1 MPTYLLGID
10 SSTTATKALL
20 IDAAGAVVAVAS
32 TSYPFERPRP
42 GWTEQRPDLFWDGT
56 LHSIRAALDKTGATG
71 QDVAAVGLTGQMHGM
86 CLLDAHGAAIRPAIL
101 WNDQRTV
108 RQCEAITQTIGAQRV
123 LDITGNPVLTGFTAP
138 KLLWTREHEPD
149 AYRRVAKV
157 LLPKDYVRYKLSGEF
172 YSDVSDASGT
182 SLLNVR
188 DRQWSDEALAALDIP
203 REWLP
208 EVTESPVVSS
218 RVSREAAAA
227 TGLLAGTPIVG
238 GAGDQAAGAVG
249 SGIVREGLVS
259 IALGTSGVVFAASDA
274 YRVERAGRLHAFCHA
289 VPGMWHL
296 MGVMLS
302 AAGSF
307 QWYRDSVAPD
317 LSFDDLTAE
326 AAGAPAGA
334 EGLLFLPYLTGERMP
349 YPDPE
354 ARGAW
359 VGLTVRH
366 GRGHLTRA
374 VLEGVGYGLKD
385 GFELMRAAGLGA
397 AEQVRV
403 SGGGAKSALWRGI
416 LASILD
422 ANLATVN
429 TTEGAAYGA
438 ALLAGVGAGV
448 WPDVRAACAA
458 TVRVTGEN
466 APNPAAVATYRAAYP
481 LYHDLYAA
489 LSPTMH
495 ALGG

>member
-1 MPTYLLGID
+1 MPPYLLGID

-20 IDAAGAVVAVAS
+20 IDPAGQVVAVGS
-32 TSYPFERPRP
+32 TSYAFETPRP

-56 LHSIRAALDKTGATG
+56 VRSIRAALDTAGATG

-86 CLLDAHGAAIRPAIL
+86 CLLDAQGEVIRPAIL
-101 WNDQRTV
+101 WNDQRTAA
-108 RQCEAITQTIGAQRV
+108 QCDSITQAVGAQRA

-138 KLLWTREHEPD
+138 KLLWTRQHEPD

-172 YSDVSDASGT
+172 YTDVSDASGT

-188 DRQWSDEALAALDIP
+188 DRQWSDEVLAALDIP
-203 REWLP
+203 RAWLP

-218 RVSREAAAA
+218 RVSPAAAAA

-274 YRVERAGRLHAFCHA
+274 YRVEREGRLHAFCHA

-307 QWYRDSVAPD
+307 QWYRDTVARD

-326 AAGAPAGA
+326 AASAPAGA

-349 YPDPE
+349 YPDPQ

-366 GRGHLTRA
+366 GRSHLTRA
-374 VLEGVGYGLKD
+374 VLEGVGYGLRD
-385 GFELMRAAGLGA
+385 GFELMREAGLGA

-403 SGGGAKSALWRGI
+403 SGGGAKSGLWRGI
-416 LASILD
+416 LASIFD
-422 ANLATVN
+422 ADLATVN

-438 ALLAGVGAGV
+438 ALLAGVGVGV
-448 WPDVRAACAA
+448 WPDVRAACDA
-458 TVRVTGEN
+458 TVRVTGQD
-466 APNPAAVATYRAAYP
+466 APDHPAVAIYRAIYP
-481 LYHDLYAA
+481 LYHSLYNA
-489 LSPTMH
+489 LAPTMH
-495 ALGG
+495 ALGE